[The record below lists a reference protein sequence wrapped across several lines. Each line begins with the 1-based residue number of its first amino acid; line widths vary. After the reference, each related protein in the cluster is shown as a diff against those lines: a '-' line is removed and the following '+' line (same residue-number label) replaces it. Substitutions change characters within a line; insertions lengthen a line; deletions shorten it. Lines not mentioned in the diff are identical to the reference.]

1 MTVAI
6 GFRCRDGIVLGAD
19 SMLTQ
24 SIGHLNVGH
33 HLGIKV
39 QTLTGN
45 QVLAFAGDV
54 GQAGRFRSMCESSAD
69 LIHEATDPLQ
79 YPLTLSGAIIK
90 QFNETGIRDAIDVS
104 TLLSFVFKGE
114 CQLCAFEGS
123 LQPRLLDEHHYY
135 VALGSGKLSADPFL
149 RFLADI
155 FCADGPP
162 SVSEAIWLTTWIIEH
177 VCAVTPGGVAPP
189 VRICVIE
196 REEGGDW
203 GSRTLDT
210 DELGEHH
217 QSIEDAKAALREW
230 RSLLAP
236 KRTGETPS
244 SAPPIPKI
252 TD

>member
-1 MTVAI
+1 MTIAI

-39 QTLTGN
+39 QTLVGD

-69 LIHEATDPLQ
+69 LIVQATDALQ
-79 YPLTLSGAIIK
+79 YPLSLSKAIIK
-90 QFNETGIRDAIDVS
+90 QFDETGIRDAIDVGI
-104 TLLSFVFKGE
+104 LLGFVFKGE

-149 RFLADI
+149 RFLSDI

-196 REEGGDW
+196 REGQGGW
-203 GSRTLDT
+203 CPRTLDT

-236 KRTGETPS
+236 NRTGETPS
-244 SAPPIPKI
+244 SAPPIPRI
-252 TD
+252 SE